1 MHLSLQTKFIVL
13 ALTSIFLSQTG
24 FCQKGKY
31 KKPQQKQEVEQ
42 EVGSKIIPIKN
53 VINYSDNR
61 PAAKFYVNAIDVGII
76 FKHGTGPDSCDVYG
90 ARDVWVWEN
99 QMTFYMHYDGAGPKG
114 WLTCLAV
121 SEDLQ
126 TWTAKGPVM
135 GLGKK
140 GTDDG
145 ASASYGTT
153 FKDKNKW
160 HMFYLGTPN
169 TSPSPDR
176 VPAFPYLTM
185 KAESNSPNGPWK
197 KRYDITPFKPKP
209 ESYYSATASPG
220 QVIKQG
226 NGYLMFF
233 SASTDR
239 PTYRT
244 IGIARTNN
252 LEGKWIPDSKPILPM
267 EEQIEN
273 SSLYFESTSNTWF
286 LFTNHVGIKEGL
298 EYTDAIWVYWSKD
311 LNKWNPKD
319 KAIVFDSKN
328 SKWSKHIIGLPS
340 VMKVDNKLLIIYDG
354 NRSAIFPAG
363 IKSHMNRDIGMA
375 WLTLPLITPIP

>member
-1 MHLSLQTKFIVL
+1 MHLSLQTKFIVF

-31 KKPQQKQEVEQ
+31 KKPQQEQ

-114 WLTCLAV
+114 WLSCLAV

-126 TWTAKGPVM
+126 NWNAKGPVLS
-135 GLGKK
+135 LGNK
-140 GTDDG
+140 GTDDC

-153 FKDKNKW
+153 FQDKNKW

-169 TSPSPDR
+169 TSPSPDK

-197 KRYDITPFKPKP
+197 KRYDITPFKPQP

-226 NGYLMFF
+226 KEYLMFF

-239 PTYRT
+239 PIYRT
-244 IGIARTNN
+244 LGIARTSS
-252 LEGKWIPDSKPILPM
+252 LDGQWVPDPKPILPL

-273 SSLYFESTSNTWF
+273 TSMYFESTSNTWF
-286 LFTNHVGIKEGL
+286 LFTNHVGIKDGL

-311 LNKWNPKD
+311 LNKWNAKD

-328 SKWSKHIIGLPS
+328 CKWSKHIIGLPS
-340 VMKVDNKLLIIYDG
+340 VIKVDNKLLIIYDG
-354 NRSAIFPAG
+354 NRSPIFPSG

-375 WLTLPLITPIP
+375 WLTLPLITPTP